1 MDYLPVTLYLQPQSA
16 NFYWGTID
24 EAIRTVAYRYVSRT
38 TLTLAH
44 THFTFNMSGSP
55 CGAAAAKCAYWCRT
69 GTTRTR

>member
-44 THFTFNMSGSP
+44 TFHVQYEWLTVWR
-55 CGAAAAKCAYWCRT
+55 AAAAKCAYWCRT